1 MQEGR
6 HRLLYIA
13 RMRIGDV
20 EVITLAE
27 AARRYGIDRT
37 TLFRQAK
44 AGILKAEQSGRSWLV
59 TTLAMDEYVRDHA
72 AAEGRRGRPR
82 KPSAPPGGEPQ

>member
-1 MQEGR
+1 M
-6 HRLLYIA
+6 LYIA

-59 TTLAMDEYVRDHA
+59 TTLAMDEYMRDHA

-82 KPSAPPGGEPQ
+82 KPKGGEGGQVAR